1 MPDFAAL
8 ERRKDMVL
16 AVVAASANVEGSL
29 TLAPVDG
36 EGEDIMQS
44 AQEIEGEGDEAFA
57 TSAEVLEVEEE
68 EARALRTGGQMLED
82 DDIQAND
89 GVSNGKPS
97 LRMLVDVHVA
107 TDYDDVVALQHE
119 GYELLCTHVTPDG
132 PQSEQDQ
139 LWKFHVLGEYS
150 EDLSRPGLEDLV
162 FVKTLKSLGTLPA
175 MPFYNILHD
184 YDLSNAEDDYA
195 VYIATKVGP
204 NPKFSQLTMLS
215 CAMEDEAMLKK
226 YVADSRGGIYR
237 AGPEEIDRIFHGH
250 CGLFLLPLRS
260 SHHGQN
266 EESGA
271 VSAAAAID
279 TAAAASTCKPAPF
292 SRQSTNN
299 IIPAQPQDSTSMT
312 GASMQSEEDEEPIDD
327 EEEMIASLLQRIGD
341 LESERSDL
349 TTLNAELQKKAVT
362 LMVREKVLQGQQS
375 QGQTQAA
382 NKDANAPPTE
392 ANPTATNADQL
403 TYEQT
408 LEKEKQYSDTLKLIV
423 EAREKLDRQVKDFD
437 QLALDLQ
444 TRLDDKEFNA
454 KSISASYR
462 EFKKEILLK
471 AENSR
476 TGHHISKIQIEG
488 IEGAESK
495 REEELEKVRLRNIGL
510 RNLQRKLDNLL
521 RAREQLA
528 EGLHMID
535 FEQLKIE
542 NQTLNEKIEE
552 RNEDLAKLKR
562 KKTTTVQILT
572 HIREKLRFTEN
583 SNRVLRD
590 KLNSLETIITKLR
603 NTVTSFKL
611 ERDAIRIE
619 NKELKAKQ
627 GFATSDLLLMDFE
640 NQKHHTD
647 VLNAEVT
654 ELKNRYE
661 ILFRQVQFG
670 SASQTAG
677 SITDGRMSSKKDAK
691 LLLTKTNIF

>member
-1 MPDFAAL
+1 MNFDEETPDFAAL

-16 AVVAASANVEGSL
+16 AVIAASANVEGSL
-29 TLAPVDG
+29 TLAADG
-36 EGEDIMQS
+36 EGEDTVQVV
-44 AQEIEGEGDEAFA
+44 QPIEGEGDESFSA
-57 TSAEVLEVEEE
+57 AEVREVEEE
-68 EARALRTGGQMLED
+68 EAQALRTGGQMLEG

-89 GVSNGKPS
+89 GASGNKPS
-97 LRMLVDVHVA
+97 LRMLVDIHVA
-107 TDYDDVVALQHE
+107 TDYDDVVALQHD

-139 LWKFHVLGEYS
+139 LWKFHVLGAYS
-150 EDLSRPGLEDLV
+150 EDLSQPGLEDLV

-184 YDLSNAEDDYA
+184 YDLSNPEDDYA

-204 NPKFSQLTMLS
+204 NPKFSQLVMLS
-215 CAMEDEAMLKK
+215 CAMEDEAILKK
-226 YVADSRGGIYR
+226 YVDARGGIYR
-237 AGPEEIDRIFHGH
+237 AGPEEIDRIFVGH
-250 CGLFLLPLRS
+250 CGLFLSPLRLS
-260 SHHGQN
+260 HGQN

-271 VSAAAAID
+271 ALAVGEK
-279 TAAAASTCKPAPF
+279 TCRNNKPAPF
-292 SRQSTNN
+292 SRQST
-299 IIPAQPQDSTSMT
+299 ISVIPAQPEDSISM
-312 GASMQSEEDEEPIDD
+312 GASMQSEEEEEPIDD
-327 EEEMIASLLQRIGD
+327 EEEIVASLLQRIAD

-362 LMVREKVLQGQQS
+362 LMVREKALQGQQS

-382 NKDANAPPTE
+382 NKDANAPSAET
-392 ANPTATNADQL
+392 NPAATNGDQL

-423 EAREKLDRQVKDFD
+423 ESREKLDRQVKDFD

-454 KSISASYR
+454 KSISVSYR

-476 TGHHISKIQIEG
+476 TGHHISKMQIEG

-590 KLNSLETIITKLR
+590 KLNSLESVITKLR
-603 NTVTSFKL
+603 NTVTSYKL

-640 NQKHHTD
+640 SQKHHTD

-677 SITDGRMSSKKDAK
+677 SITDGAGRMSVKNDGK
-691 LLLTKTNIF
+691 LLLTKTNLF